1 MSAPHTAPRLFDT
14 ARHLANKDRAAARFS
29 EYDFLK
35 ARLSSA
41 LVERLAD
48 TSHRFER
55 ALDLGAHDGTLASL
69 LATSDQV
76 DEVVAFEASP
86 AMAALSRSNGVETVG
101 GDPEA
106 LPFEPASFD
115 LVASTLAL
123 HWINDLP
130 GQLIQIRRIL
140 KPDGLF
146 LAALLGAGTLRELRE
161 SLLEAETGLTGGA
174 APRVSPLPGLQDCAG
189 LLQRAGFALP
199 VADVDRVTVRYGDP
213 LKLMADLKGMG
224 ERAAFAAGGHP
235 LRRDVLARAMAIYAD
250 RFMDPD
256 GRLRASFEVVWLS
269 GWAPAPNQP
278 QPKRPGS
285 ATVRLADALKTV
297 EHKAGD
303 KAGGG
308 SGGD

>member
-1 MSAPHTAPRLFDT
+1 MPTPETAPRLFNT
-14 ARHLANKDRAAARFS
+14 ARHLANKDRAAASFG

-35 ARLSSA
+35 ARLSSE

-48 TSHRFER
+48 TAHRFPR
-55 ALDLGAHDGTLASL
+55 ALDLGAHDGRLAVL
-69 LATSDQV
+69 LQETGQV
-76 DEVVAFEASP
+76 DSAVSFEASP
-86 AMAALSRSNGVETVG
+86 AMAAKARARGLEVVC
-101 GDPEA
+101 GDPET
-106 LPFEPASFD
+106 LPFEESSFD

-130 GQLIQIRRIL
+130 GQLIQLRRIL

-146 LAALLGAGTLRELRE
+146 LAALLGAGTLAELRE
-161 SLLEAETGLTGGA
+161 CLLEAETELTGGA
-174 APRVSPLPGLQDCAG
+174 APRVSPLPGLQDCAA

-199 VADVDRVTVRYGDP
+199 VADIDHVKVRYSDP

-224 ERAAFAAGGHP
+224 ESAAFAAGSHP
-235 LRRDVLARAMAIYAD
+235 LRRDVLGRAMQLYAQ
-250 RFMDPD
+250 RFTDPD

-285 ATVRLADALKTV
+285 ATVRLADALGTV
-297 EHKAGD
+297 ERKTSEAGD
-303 KAGGG
+303 N
-308 SGGD
+308 SPED